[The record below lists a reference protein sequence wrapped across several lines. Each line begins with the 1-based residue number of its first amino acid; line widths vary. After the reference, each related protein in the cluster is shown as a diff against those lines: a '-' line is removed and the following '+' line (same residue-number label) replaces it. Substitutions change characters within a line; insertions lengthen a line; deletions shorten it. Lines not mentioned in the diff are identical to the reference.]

1 MILDARDH
9 AVVGDRPR
17 PGPDVILFV
26 TMIVLAGLG
35 ILMVYTASRAS
46 LEARGFDP
54 SSLMVKQAV
63 FAVIGLVLFLIG
75 SLIDYRDLAGWSGVI
90 YLLTLAVLGFVLT
103 TAPHAGAN
111 RWILIGPFQFQPSE
125 FAKLGVIIVL
135 AAVLAPAREEG
146 MRWSRLGLALGMLAI
161 PSYLIFRQPDLG
173 TMLVFGFFALVMLF
187 VSGTTFRQ
195 FAILTVGAVGGVV
208 AVWKLQLLRDYQLAR
223 LQSFIDPTADPL
235 GIGYNLIRSKIA
247 IGSGGIFG
255 KGLFGGSLTNLSF
268 VPAQSTDFI
277 FTAVGEQLG
286 LIGGVIVLLLYA
298 VLLWRLLIIARNARD
313 RFGRLLSVGIAAML
327 AFQIFVNVGMTIG
340 IMPVTGLPLPLMSAG
355 GSALLVTTLALG
367 IANSVWLRRT
377 PVPGEPVNA

>member
-1 MILDARDH
+1 MTVGARDH

-17 PGPDVILFV
+17 PGPDVILFI

-46 LEARGFDP
+46 LEARGLDP

-63 FAVIGLVLFLIG
+63 FAVVGLVLFLIG

-146 MRWSRLGLALGMLAI
+146 MRWGRLGLVLAMLVI

-173 TMLVFGFFALVMLF
+173 TMMVFGFFALVMLF
-187 VSGTTFRQ
+187 VSGTTLRQ
-195 FAILTVGAVGGVV
+195 FVILTIGAVGGIVS
-208 AVWKLQLLRDYQLAR
+208 VWKLPLLRDYQLAR

-255 KGLFGGSLTNLSF
+255 KGLFGGALTNLSF

-286 LIGGVIVLLLYA
+286 LIGGVIVLVVYA
-298 VLLWRLLIIARNARD
+298 VLLWRLLVIARNARD
-313 RFGRLLSVGIAAML
+313 RFGR
-327 AFQIFVNVGMTIG
+327 
-340 IMPVTGLPLPLMSAG
+340 
-355 GSALLVTTLALG
+355 
-367 IANSVWLRRT
+367 
-377 PVPGEPVNA
+377 

>member
-1 MILDARDH
+1 MTTGVRDR
-9 AVVGDRPR
+9 AVVDDRRR
-17 PGPDVILFV
+17 PGPDVILFIS
-26 TMIVLAGLG
+26 MIVLAGLG
-35 ILMVYTASRAS
+35 ILMVYTASCAS
-46 LEARGFDP
+46 LEARGLDP
-54 SSLMVKQAV
+54 SSLMVKQAI

-90 YLLTLAVLGFVLT
+90 YALILIVLGFVLT

-146 MRWSRLGLALGMLAI
+146 MRWNRLGLALGMLAI

-195 FAILTVGAVGGVV
+195 LAVLTIGAVGGIVT
-208 AVWKLQLLRDYQLAR
+208 VWKLQLLRDYQLAR

-255 KGLFGGSLTNLSF
+255 KGLFGGALTNLSF

-286 LIGGVIVLLLYA
+286 LIGGAIVLFVYA
-298 VLLWRLLIIARNARD
+298 VLLWRLLVIARNARD
-313 RFGRLLSVGIAAML
+313 RFGRLLTVGIAAML

-355 GSALLVTTLALG
+355 GSALLVTALALG
-367 IANSVWLRRT
+367 LANSVWLRRT

>member
-1 MILDARDH
+1 MILF
-9 AVVGDRPR
+9 
-17 PGPDVILFV
+17 I

-46 LEARGFDP
+46 LEARGLDP

-63 FAVIGLVLFLIG
+63 FAVVGLVLFLIG

-146 MRWSRLGLALGMLAI
+146 MRWGRLGLVLAMLVI

-173 TMLVFGFFALVMLF
+173 TMMVFGFFALVMLF
-187 VSGTTFRQ
+187 VSGTTLRQ
-195 FAILTVGAVGGVV
+195 FVILTIGAVGGIVS
-208 AVWKLQLLRDYQLAR
+208 VWKLPLLRDYQLAR

-255 KGLFGGSLTNLSF
+255 KGLFGGALTNLSF

-286 LIGGVIVLLLYA
+286 LIGGVIVLVVYA
-298 VLLWRLLIIARNARD
+298 VLLWRLLVIARNARD
-313 RFGRLLSVGIAAML
+313 RFGRLLTVGIAAML

-355 GSALLVTTLALG
+355 GSALLVTALALG

-377 PVPGEPVNA
+377 PVPGESANR

>member
-1 MILDARDH
+1 MTVGARDH

-17 PGPDVILFV
+17 PGPDVILFI

-46 LEARGFDP
+46 LEARGLDP

-63 FAVIGLVLFLIG
+63 FAVVGLVLFLIG

-146 MRWSRLGLALGMLAI
+146 MRWGRLGLVLAMLVI

-173 TMLVFGFFALVMLF
+173 TMMVFGFFALVMLF
-187 VSGTTFRQ
+187 VSGTTLRQ
-195 FAILTVGAVGGVV
+195 FVILTIGAVGGIVS
-208 AVWKLQLLRDYQLAR
+208 VWKLPLLRDYQLAR

-255 KGLFGGSLTNLSF
+255 KGLFGGALTNLSF

-286 LIGGVIVLLLYA
+286 LIGGVIVLVVYA
-298 VLLWRLLIIARNARD
+298 VLLWRLLVIARNARD
-313 RFGRLLSVGIAAML
+313 RFGRLLTVGIAAML

-355 GSALLVTTLALG
+355 GSALLVTALALG

-377 PVPGEPVNA
+377 PVPGESANR